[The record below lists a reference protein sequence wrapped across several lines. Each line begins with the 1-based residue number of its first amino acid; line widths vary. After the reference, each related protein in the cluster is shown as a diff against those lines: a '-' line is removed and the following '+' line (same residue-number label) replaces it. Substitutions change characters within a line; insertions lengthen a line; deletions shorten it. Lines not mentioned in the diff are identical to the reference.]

1 MGFVMERLID
11 IIHVQDTCASSLK
24 EAIVN
29 LLAQH
34 SWSLSYVRGQCYD
47 GASNMEGRINGLKML
62 IRQESRSAHS
72 VHCFAH
78 QLQLRLVAVS
88 KKCVEVGELIL
99 LVSSILNML
108 GASFKLMDEY
118 QESQKKRVQEALD
131 MGELEIGRGLHQQF
145 GLTRACDTRWESHYK
160 SFSNFILMFGSIVD
174 VLDDIVVD
182 SQCPDECA
190 KAMGFL
196 RACQTFD
203 VAFILHLMRDILAIT
218 DEPNKCLQKKEQDIA
233 NAMLLVQVAKKRL
246 QKLREE
252 EWGSLID
259 KVSKFCIKYQILIP
273 NLDEPYFTSLRSR
286 RKLAGCTVS
295 HHYYVEVFCKVIDC
309 FDLRKIMRM
318 AEHYLDDFDE
328 FSMGALENQ
337 LASYIIDVHDI
348 DVRFSDL
355 KGLCDLS
362 KRLVQTKKHSNYP
375 LVFRLVK
382 LALLLPVAT
391 ASVERTFS
399 AMKFIKN
406 DLRSR
411 MNESYFSSC
420 LVPYV

>member
-1 MGFVMERLID
+1 
-11 IIHVQDTCASSLK
+11 
-24 EAIVN
+24 
-29 LLAQH
+29 
-34 SWSLSYVRGQCYD
+34 
-47 GASNMEGRINGLKML
+47 
-62 IRQESRSAHS
+62 
-72 VHCFAH
+72 
-78 QLQLRLVAVS
+78 
-88 KKCVEVGELIL
+88 
-99 LVSSILNML
+99 
-108 GASFKLMDEY
+108 
-118 QESQKKRVQEALD
+118 
-131 MGELEIGRGLHQQF
+131 MGELETGGGLHQEF
-145 GLTRACDTRWESHYK
+145 GLTKACDTRWGSHYK
-160 SFSNFILMFGSIVD
+160 CFSNFILMFGSIVD

-182 SQCPDECA
+182 SHCPDESA

-218 DEPNKCLQKKEQDIA
+218 DELNKCLQKKEQDNA
-233 NAMLLVQVAKKRL
+233 NAMLLVQVANKRL

-259 KVSKFCIKYQILIP
+259 KVSKFCIQYQILIP

-286 RKLAGCTVS
+286 RKLAGCIVS
-295 HHYYVEVFCKVIDC
+295 HHYYVEVFCKVIDWQIQELSYRFDAVTTDLLHGISC
-309 FDLRKIMRM
+309 LNPIDSFSSFDLRKIMRM
-318 AEHYLDDFDE
+318 VEHYPDDFDE

-337 LASYIIDVHDI
+337 LASYIIDVRDL
-348 DVRFSDL
+348 DERFSNL

-391 ASVERTFS
+391 TSVERTFS

-406 DLRSR
+406 DLQSR
-411 MNESYFSSC
+411 MNESYFSGC
-420 LVPYV
+420 LVPYVEKYVFNRISNDVIIKTFQGMKPRRVQL